1 LPAAAD
7 GETAGAAVQIDT
19 SDWDWG
25 AAVPAEVAVPARRSV
40 APPEGDS
47 AARSGEEVLPA
58 DGAPAEDTGA
68 GEAPAHAEVATGA
81 AQEAASSGWDWDSFA
96 PVDESPTVRKR
107 QVTKKETDRIDE
119 FLQGP
124 RVGKT
129 AEPDFSGEIRQAYAL
144 FPEAPG
150 FLVIPS
156 VRDRDMHPCSNCH
169 TWTKSDLTP
178 RKLKK
183 PHDNFELQ
191 HGLHGKGKFWC
202 FTCHTLD
209 GKGGLRTLEGQ
220 KLDFNEAYVLCSQCH
235 AQETRDWVF
244 GAHGKRVVNW
254 QGERQVY
261 NCTVCHYQ
269 HDPAI
274 EPRAAMAGPVV
285 RQGLARPSHWV
296 TATSREHDV
305 FETERVWERHAG
317 ADAGDGR

>member
-1 LPAAAD
+1 M
-7 GETAGAAVQIDT
+7 EIDT

-25 AAVPAEVAVPARRSV
+25 AAAPEGVTVPAREPAVTPDGDTPQTAGEEAV
-40 APPEGDS
+40 AKTGALPDEGGNTAPAQG
-47 AARSGEEVLPA
+47 AARAEET
-58 DGAPAEDTGA
+58 APLEETA
-68 GEAPAHAEVATGA
+68 GA
-81 AQEAASSGWDWDSFA
+81 AQEAAAGWDWDAFA
-96 PVDESPTVRKR
+96 PMDDSPTVRKR
-107 QVTKKETDRIDE
+107 QVTKRETDRMDE
-119 FLQGP
+119 FLTGP

-129 AEPDFSGEIRQAYAL
+129 AEPDFSGDIQPAYAL
-144 FPEAPG
+144 FPDAPA
-150 FLVIPS
+150 FAVIPS

-183 PHDNFELQ
+183 PHDNFELK

-209 GKGGLRTLEGQ
+209 GRGGLRTLEGQ

-235 AQETRDWVF
+235 VQETRDWVF
-244 GAHGKRVVNW
+244 GAHGKRVANW

-274 EPRAAMAGPVV
+274 EPRAALAGPVV
-285 RQGLARPSHWV
+285 RQGLERPDHWT
-296 TATSREHDV
+296 TATSAESDV
-305 FETERVWERHAG
+305 FETGRVWERYAG
-317 ADAGDGR
+317 ADRGDRR